1 MTRQAARPMGKTRGE
16 GRAPAEKQQ
25 RVLATPES
33 RREARAKRKRE
44 DEEWAARSGP
54 VTVRKTGENDG

>member
-1 MTRQAARPMGKTRGE
+1 MGKTRGE

-25 RVLATPES
+25 RVLSTVES

-44 DEEWAARSGP
+44 DEEWASKSGP
-54 VTVRKTGENDG
+54 VTTRKTGDNA